1 MTEKD
6 KKYMSL
12 KYLMILDELLKIAD
26 KYEITYP
33 DHKVNYGKAVLVFTN
48 FVKEKPTDE
57 EHRKLRRIQV
67 QKSVDAMIDVLTT
80 IEEGEMSDSDK
91 EEFDEICSQVLE
103 GEALK
108 NKHIQKGK
116 LVLCDGYV
124 NQIADIDYD
133 DFRVKLINFE
143 NDIWFWEK
151 PSLCKK
157 AH

>member
-1 MTEKD
+1 MTERD

-33 DHKVNYGKAVLVFTN
+33 DHKVSYGKAVLVFTN

-80 IEEGEMSDSDK
+80 IEERS
-91 EEFDEICSQVLE
+91 
-103 GEALK
+103 
-108 NKHIQKGK
+108 
-116 LVLCDGYV
+116 
-124 NQIADIDYD
+124 
-133 DFRVKLINFE
+133 
-143 NDIWFWEK
+143 
-151 PSLCKK
+151 
-157 AH
+157 